1 MPLEYKIEY
10 IISRV
15 YLKKKNKIKKQALK
29 SKIHVSGRCW
39 HDIYNALLVNVFIR
53 ANKELIVLI
62 FS

>member
-15 YLKKKNKIKKQALK
+15 YLKKNKIKKQALK

-53 ANKELIVLI
+53 AYKELIVLI